1 VKQPTKLS
9 YLAVNTSN
17 STWITKARRETSF
30 NILYNILCYSFTVK
44 QHTPKMAIV
53 LAWPALKFSKFD
65 DSKS

>member
-1 VKQPTKLS
+1 MWLRF
-9 YLAVNTSN
+9 YNLELLAGRRM
-17 STWITKARRETSF
+17 KAYKHGNPIYRF
-30 NILYNILCYSFTVK
+30 HAFTVK